1 MVKQAFEERTVRI
14 PDNREVRADI
24 NSVKRF
30 VTRRATCASTPNTPT
45 AATPTASGPWP
56 WW

>member
-24 NSVKRF
+24 NCRQAL
-30 VTRRATCASTPNTPT
+30 RDPRWQRAL
-45 AATPTASGPWP
+45 
-56 WW
+56 